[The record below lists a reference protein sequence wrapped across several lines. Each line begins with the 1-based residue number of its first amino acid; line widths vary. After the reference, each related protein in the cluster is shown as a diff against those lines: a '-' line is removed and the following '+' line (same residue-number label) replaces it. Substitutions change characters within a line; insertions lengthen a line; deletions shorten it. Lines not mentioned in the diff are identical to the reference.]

1 MNLKNVFQVKESDNN
16 LSLKAIRCELQTDNS
31 NVIYIE
37 MHIKNDLHKSI
48 IVKQMENNVIEFK
61 YKKHIQVGLDQY
73 YKMEIEIIRKD
84 KNISIENLNMNF
96 RISDKDIKDT
106 FSRTNIL
113 EPGSTSIYSLKYFFK

>member
-1 MNLKNVFQVKESDNN
+1 LNLKNVFQVKESDNN